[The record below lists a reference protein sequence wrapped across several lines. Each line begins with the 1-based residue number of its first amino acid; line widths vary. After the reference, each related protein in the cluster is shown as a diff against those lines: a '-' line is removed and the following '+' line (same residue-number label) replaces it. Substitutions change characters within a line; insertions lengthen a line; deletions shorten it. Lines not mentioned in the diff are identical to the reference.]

1 MHVPMPVVSADEK
14 IPFKE
19 HRKGLDTFVEV
30 EPGAEYFLSVQR
42 VGLAFKGCLG
52 CRARVDG
59 EEISNTRAYFKQ
71 MNDNSSIHYLGISV
85 FSNDTTKIKKALQFV
100 TVPVTTC
107 SATTYN
113 TDERSAIAASGT
125 SGMGK
130 IELDVSE
137 VIEMKYRNRKTIPYK
152 ECFSVTPRI
161 TVENEAFIIRNK
173 DVRSVKGNYT
183 YSQKRNN
190 CMKYVIKKRKLL
202 YTITLHYCATPGLI
216 AVGILPKP
224 PLWQY
229 QRQLF
234 PERLT
239 ANKKQELEEMNV
251 VSVTRNSK
259 GIEVIEIHD
268 DHDDVDTD
276 NDNEES
282 KSDGNDDQ
290 PFKPSTLPPK
300 FSARAN
306 AIFYG

>member
-1 MHVPMPVVSADEK
+1 MVLVNDIQLQVVSADEK

-42 VGLAFKGCLG
+42 VRLAFKGRLV

-59 EEISNTRAYFKQ
+59 ERVPYRVFLEQ
-71 MNDNSSIHYLGISV
+71 MCDNSSIHYIGIPV
-85 FSNDTTKIKKALQFV
+85 FSHDTKIRKALRFV
-100 TVPVTTC
+100 TAPVTTY
-107 SATTYN
+107 T

-137 VIEMKYRNRKTIPYK
+137 VIKMERWNFKSIPYK
-152 ECFSVTPRI
+152 ECFSATPSI
-161 TVENEAFIIRNK
+161 TVENEAFITRNK
-173 DVRSVKGNYT
+173 NVRSINGNYT
-183 YSQKRNN
+183 YSKKRNKDN
-190 CMKYVIKKRKLL
+190 MKRVIKKEKLL

-216 AVGILPKP
+216 AVGVLPKP

-229 QRQLF
+229 QRQFLF
-234 PERLT
+234 PERLS
-239 ANKKQELEEMNV
+239 ADQKLVELDKMNV
-251 VSVTRNSK
+251 VSVTHNCK

-268 DHDDVDTD
+268 DDGDADSTM
-276 NDNEES
+276 DNEES
-282 KSDGNDDQ
+282 KSDGNDEQ